1 MPDYYCVG
9 PSMAADWGDDGPP
22 LSRALVQRVFCYFVP
37 YWRRA
42 LIVLACIGVAAGL
55 GLVPA
60 LVTKGVIDYL
70 GDPTGSVGPLAVLVS
85 AGVAAS
91 LAGGL
96 VGVLRTFIQTSIS
109 QGIMFDLRGQ
119 LFDRLLKQSVGFF
132 TSRRSGDLLSRMSN
146 DVGGI
151 QDVVSETVFG
161 LVSDV
166 ITVVS
171 TLALMVLLDWRL
183 TLAALVLM
191 PIVLVPTRFVGKA
204 TYRARKQTQEQL
216 SQISSYMQ
224 EVLGISGILLVKA
237 FTKERAERQR
247 FGDINRE
254 LRRLEIRE
262 TMIGRWFG
270 LLNQVFFTL
279 GPALLLLLGGYLVVT
294 GQTTVGT
301 VISVVTILAG
311 RLAGSA
317 GSLGN
322 LYVNITGSLALFG
335 RIFQIVDHPPE
346 VAESPAARPLGRV
359 DGAVRFEDVTF
370 AYPGTSRAAL
380 EEVSF
385 AVEPG
390 QLVALVGPSGAGK
403 TTLTYLLARFYDPSA
418 GAILMDGTDLRE
430 VALESL
436 SQQMGIVFQDSFL
449 FHASVRE
456 NLLYARPDATQE
468 QMEGAARAAHMH
480 DFISSMPE
488 GYDTVVGERGH
499 RLSGGEKQRMAI
511 ARVILKDPRVVILDE
526 ATSNLDSVSEQLIQ
540 AALRPL
546 FAGRTSF
553 VIAHRLSTV
562 LSADV
567 ILVFDGGRLVEHG
580 NHADLVQRGGL
591 YAELYQRQ
599 FLSGRPEL
607 EPRELLTAGA

>member
-1 MPDYYCVG
+1 
-9 PSMAADWGDDGPP
+9 MAADWGDDGPP

-42 LIVLACIGVAAGL
+42 LIVLGCIGISAGL
-55 GLVPA
+55 GLAPA

-70 GDPTGSVGPLAVLVS
+70 GNPTNGVGPLALLV
-85 AGVAAS
+85 AGGVAAS

-96 VGVLRTFIQTSIS
+96 IGVLRTFLQTSIS
-109 QGIMFDLRGQ
+109 QGIMFDLREQ
-119 LFDRLLKQSVGFF
+119 LFDRLLRQSVGFF

-161 LVSDV
+161 LMSDV
-166 ITVVS
+166 ITVAT
-171 TLALMVLLDWRL
+171 TLALMLALDWRL

-191 PIVLVPTRFVGKA
+191 PIVLLPTRYVGKA
-204 TYRARKQTQEQL
+204 TYRIRKQTQEKL
-216 SQISSYMQ
+216 SQMSSYMQ

-237 FTKERAERQR
+237 FTKERSERHR
-247 FGDINRE
+247 FGDINHE
-254 LRRLEIRE
+254 LRKLEIRE

-294 GQTTVGT
+294 GETTVGT
-301 VISVVTILAG
+301 AISVVTILAG

-346 VAESPAARPLGRV
+346 VADAPNACALGRL
-359 DGAVRFEDVTF
+359 DGAVQLQNVTF
-370 AYPGTSRAAL
+370 AYPGTARPAL
-380 EEVSF
+380 ADVSF
-385 AVEPG
+385 EVEPG

-403 TTLTYLLARFYDPSA
+403 TTLTYLLARFYDPST
-418 GAILMDGTDLRE
+418 GRILVDGTDLRD
-430 VALESL
+430 ASLESL

-456 NLLYARPDATQE
+456 NLLYARLDATQKE
-468 QMEGAARAAHMH
+468 LDAAAHAAYISE
-480 DFISSMPE
+480 FIDSLPE
-488 GYDTVVGERGH
+488 GYETIVGERGH

-511 ARVILKDPRVVILDE
+511 ARVILKDPRIVILDE
-526 ATSNLDSVSEQLIQ
+526 ATSNLDTLSEQFIQ

-562 LSADV
+562 LAADV
-567 ILVFDGGRLVEHG
+567 ILVLDGGRLVERG
-580 NHADLVQRGGL
+580 RHAELVRLGGL
-591 YAELYQRQ
+591 YARLYERQ
-599 FLSGRPEL
+599 FLAGQR
-607 EPRELLTAGA
+607 EPGVPDLVPTGG

>member
-1 MPDYYCVG
+1 
-9 PSMAADWGDDGPP
+9 MAADWGDDGPP

-42 LIVLACIGVAAGL
+42 LIVLGCIGMSAGL

-70 GDPTGSVGPLAVLVS
+70 GNPISGVGPLALLV
-85 AGVAAS
+85 AGGVAAS

-96 VGVLRTFIQTSIS
+96 IGVLRTFLQTSIS
-109 QGIMFDLRGQ
+109 QGIMFDLREQ

-166 ITVVS
+166 ITVAT
-171 TLALMVLLDWRL
+171 TLALMFALDWRL

-191 PIVLVPTRFVGKA
+191 PIVLLPTRYVGKA
-204 TYRARKQTQEQL
+204 TYRIRKQTQEKL
-216 SQISSYMQ
+216 SQMSSYMQ

-237 FTKERAERQR
+237 FTKERAEQHR

-254 LRRLEIRE
+254 LRKLEIRE

-294 GQTTVGT
+294 GETTVGT
-301 VISVVTILAG
+301 AISVVTILAG
-311 RLAGSA
+311 RIAGA
-317 GSLGN
+317 
-322 LYVNITGSLALFG
+322 LALFG

-346 VAESPAARPLGRV
+346 VADAPNACALGRL
-359 DGAVRFEDVTF
+359 DGAVQLQNVTF
-370 AYPGTSRAAL
+370 AYPGTTRPAL
-380 EEVSF
+380 ADVSF
-385 AVEPG
+385 EVEPG

-403 TTLTYLLARFYDPSA
+403 TTLTYLLARFYDPST
-418 GAILMDGTDLRE
+418 GRILVDGTDLRD
-430 VALESL
+430 ASRESL

-456 NLLYARPDATQE
+456 NLLYARPDATQKE
-468 QMEGAARAAHMH
+468 LEAAASAAYIAE
-480 DFISSMPE
+480 FIDSLPE
-488 GYDTVVGERGH
+488 GYETIVGERGH
-499 RLSGGEKQRMAI
+499 RLSGGEKQRLAI
-511 ARVILKDPRVVILDE
+511 ARVILKDPRIVILDE
-526 ATSNLDSVSEQLIQ
+526 ATSNLDTLSEQLIQ

-546 FAGRTSF
+546 FADRTSF

-562 LSADV
+562 LAADL
-567 ILVFDGGRLVEHG
+567 ILVFDQGRLVERG
-580 NHADLVQRGGL
+580 THAELVKLGGL
-591 YAELYQRQ
+591 YATLYERQ
-599 FLSGRPEL
+599 FLVRT
-607 EPRELLTAGA
+607 RESEERVLAATAS